1 MAASGA
7 ASGARSSG
15 FNFDPVNALPW
26 AVPLLLV
33 TPFATFLLALSSVR
47 TRRSASATAMLGTL
61 VMLLLTLLVAWGL
74 TKKSSYVAT
83 YQYIN
88 LSVAFSGPTNFQTF
102 AIGLVMN
109 VDHLT
114 VVALLA
120 LEICVFTVLG
130 WHQIMGRSEPG
141 AARFHAAVTAL
152 LFAAAGMLVSRDLAE
167 LLGFWMVAGAI
178 TYLLLAHRW
187 GVALPAMKARVALAL
202 PFLTD
207 VCLLSGIAWLY
218 SRYGTQDLSTLVP
231 ILHTNPGWTLR
242 SLIVAAVLLFIGV
255 GGRLAL
261 WPLSSWITQT
271 AVTAPPAAWAI
282 VQSVWA
288 IAGIVVFYRLTPIFV
303 ATNQRTFQALLAA
316 CGVAAIAAAVLGLL
330 GNEPRRAVALVG
342 SAVVAV
348 AAGVVVNGAYH
359 YPSAV
364 GIAGVAAVFAL
375 APARAGAILAIS
387 TIASAMRTDDLV
399 EMGDAWRR
407 MRATSGALLTSALV
421 IGLSASGALAIA
433 VNTRSR
439 LALALGEAVVLV
451 AVGAL
456 RLYFGASFGPLRRR
470 RAFDPARV
478 REPQGALGWPY
489 WLAVAGAAFLVASF
503 ITAWLNFLD
512 GKKHPAP
519 TPEALA
525 LWIGAPAVGF
535 AACAIAAMLS
545 RDGTLGA
552 SAFGGA
558 WLTRGSD
565 VLAAGVDRFLISPST
580 DIARRLGDW
589 IPAGDGRVGRFA
601 TATGQLF
608 FGAGRAPA
616 LPVALLLA
624 IVLAVVFALLV
635 PGVAR

>member
-7 ASGARSSG
+7 ASGARSS
-15 FNFDPVNALPW
+15 NFPPDPVNALPW

-33 TPFATFLLALSSVR
+33 APFATFLLALSSVR
-47 TRRSASATAMLGTL
+47 TRRSASATAMFGTL

-74 TKKSSYVAT
+74 TKKPSYVVT

-88 LSVAFSGPTNFQTF
+88 VSVAFSGPTNFQTF
-102 AIGLVMN
+102 AIHLVLN

-114 VVALLA
+114 VIALLA
-120 LEICVFTVLG
+120 LEICVFATLG
-130 WHQIMGRSEPG
+130 WHQVMGRPEPG
-141 AARFHAAVTAL
+141 AARFHGAVTAL
-152 LFAAAGMLVSRDLAE
+152 LFAGAGMLMSRDLAE
-167 LLGFWMVAGAI
+167 LLGFWMIAGAL

-187 GVALPAMKARVALAL
+187 GVQGPAMKARVALAL

-207 VCLLSGIAWLY
+207 VCLLSGIGWLY
-218 SRYGTQDLSTLVP
+218 ARYGTQDLSTLAP

-242 SLIVAAVLLFIGV
+242 SLIVGSVLLFIGV

-282 VQSVWA
+282 VQSVWS
-288 IAGIVVFYRLTPIFV
+288 IAGIVVLYRLTPIFV

-316 CGVAAIAAAVLGLL
+316 CAVAAAAAAVLGLL
-330 GNEPRRAVALVG
+330 GNEPRRALALVG
-342 SAVVAV
+342 SAAVAV
-348 AAGVVVNGAYH
+348 AAGVVINGAYH

-387 TIASAMRTDDLV
+387 TIASAMRSDDLV

-407 MRATSGALLTSALV
+407 MRASSGALLANALV
-421 IGLSASGALAIA
+421 IGLATSGALAVA
-433 VNTRSR
+433 VSTRSR
-439 LALALGEAVVLV
+439 VALALGEAVVLV

-456 RLYFGASFGPLRRR
+456 RVYFGASFGELRRR
-470 RAFDPARV
+470 RAFDPNRV

-489 WLAVAGAAFLVASF
+489 WLAVAGAGFLVASF
-503 ITAWLNFLD
+503 VAAWLNFLD
-512 GKKHPAP
+512 GKYHAAP

-525 LWIGAPAVGF
+525 LWIGAPVVGF
-535 AACAIAAMLS
+535 VACTIAAMLS
-545 RDGTLGA
+545 RDGMLGA

-565 VLAAGVDRFLISPST
+565 LLYAGVDRFLVAPWT
-580 DIARRLGDW
+580 DIARRAGDW
-589 IPAGDGRVGRFA
+589 IPAGDGRLGRFA
-601 TATGQLF
+601 TSTGQLLS
-608 FGAGRAPA
+608 GAGRAPA
-616 LPVALLLA
+616 LPVVLLLA
-624 IVLAVVFALLV
+624 IVLAVAFALVV
-635 PGVAR
+635 PGLAR

>member
-1 MAASGA
+1 
-7 ASGARSSG
+7 
-15 FNFDPVNALPW
+15 
-26 AVPLLLV
+26 
-33 TPFATFLLALSSVR
+33 
-47 TRRSASATAMLGTL
+47 
-61 VMLLLTLLVAWGL
+61 
-74 TKKSSYVAT
+74 
-83 YQYIN
+83 
-88 LSVAFSGPTNFQTF
+88 
-102 AIGLVMN
+102 
-109 VDHLT
+109 
-114 VVALLA
+114 
-120 LEICVFTVLG
+120 
-130 WHQIMGRSEPG
+130 
-141 AARFHAAVTAL
+141 
-152 LFAAAGMLVSRDLAE
+152 
-167 LLGFWMVAGAI
+167 MVAGAI

-187 GVALPAMKARVALAL
+187 GVALPAMRARVALAL
-202 PFLTD
+202 PFFTD

-218 SRYGTQDLSTLVP
+218 ARYGTQDLSTLVP

-242 SLIVAAVLLFIGV
+242 SLIVAAVLLFVGV

-282 VQSVWA
+282 VQSVWS
-288 IAGIVVFYRLTPIFV
+288 IAGIVVLYRLTPIFV
-303 ATNQRTFQALLAA
+303 GTNQRTFQALLAA
-316 CGVAAIAAAVLGLL
+316 CGVAAIAAAVFGLL

-342 SAVVAV
+342 SAAVAV
-348 AAGVVVNGAYH
+348 AAGVVINGAYH
-359 YPSAV
+359 YSSPA

-387 TIASAMRTDDLV
+387 TIAGAMRTDDLV
-399 EMGDAWRR
+399 EMGEAWRR
-407 MRATSGALLTSALV
+407 MRASSGALLASALV

-433 VNTRSR
+433 VSTRSR
-439 LALALGEAVVLV
+439 VALALGEAVVLV

-456 RLYFGASFGPLRRR
+456 RVYFGASFGPLRRR

-503 ITAWLNFLD
+503 VSGWLNFLD

-558 WLTRGSD
+558 WLNRGSG
-565 VLAAGVDRFLISPST
+565 LLSAGVDRFLVAPST

-608 FGAGRAPA
+608 SGAGRAPA

-624 IVLAVVFALLV
+624 IVLAVVFAFVV